1 MRRICSKKSD
11 LVANVRKLK
20 DWFTL
25 RSHSVR
31 AKVYPVGERLV
42 GSRKCKKNCCQVCKS
57 ITETETLQSFADKK
71 V

>member
-11 LVANVRKLK
+11 LFANVRKLK

-31 AKVYPVGERLV
+31 AKVYAVGERLV
-42 GSRKCKKNCCQVCKS
+42 GSRKCNKNCCQVCKNV
-57 ITETETLQSFADKK
+57 TETEIFQSFVNKK